1 MEYKLNKNVLVVS
14 SNSKEIH
21 LEFLKNKTIRIY
33 EQKAKQDLYEIF
45 EKADN
50 TDHLVTLEND
60 NLTISYF
67 DKQIIIDNELN
78 VHIKK
83 ENEQFVSLSF
93 SKDDIQNV
101 TSFRISEDARI
112 MGLGDKVSSLNKRG
126 YVYESWA
133 TDHPWHH
140 DELYETL
147 YKAMN
152 SLLLYSYKRYFG
164 LFFPSTYRYYYD
176 LAKYDLDVVKV
187 KNKYALNDVYVFLGD
202 DPKEITSAYSLLLG
216 TPYMIRMKM
225 LGNNQSRW
233 SYENE
238 EQVLKVL
245 EGYRKNNI
253 PLDYIH
259 LDIHYLDG
267 YRDFTVDTSRFPDL
281 RGLCDKLKENNVDI
295 VVINDAGI
303 KVDDNYKVYRYCI
316 DNDLAAKNND
326 GSTYVGVVWPG
337 DSIFP
342 NYFHP
347 KMKKFL
353 VQEASE
359 FIEKYNISGI
369 WNDMNEPVSFKGE
382 LPEDLVFDIPSRKL
396 IHLECHN
403 LYAEHMVR
411 PLKDVF
417 RNKNLRPYLFTRS
430 GFATTSKYA
439 FTWNGDNYSLW
450 HHLRYSIPQIATL
463 GLSNF
468 MFNGVDIGGF
478 GGDCNKQLLI
488 RWVEGNILIPFFRNH
503 STLDTKAQEPYAYD
517 EELLSIYRKYLN
529 IRYDL
534 VPYLYDLA
542 KNMNKRGEL
551 MLRPMVYN
559 YPFDSNCID
568 INDQYM
574 VGDSL
579 MLAPILSQDT
589 YKRIVYF
596 PKGNWVDYLSGKT
609 YKGERHYIIDMPLGY
624 TGIYVK
630 NNSIIPTY
638 SNLTYIKKD
647 EIDSIT
653 FKLYGQKGTYELY
666 EDDGVTL
673 DYEKGVYNLYKVSF
687 NKNEFNLKIKRNKY
701 QSTYKTIKVI
711 YNNKEYVAS
720 FNGKDD
726 VKIDLKG

>member
-1 MEYKLNKNVLVVS
+1 MEYQINKNIVTVS
-14 SNSKEIH
+14 NNSKTIN
-21 LEFLKNKTIRIY
+21 LEFLKNQCVRIY
-33 EQKAKQDLYEIF
+33 ETKVAQDLYEIF
-45 EKADN
+45 EKVDTIVHN
-50 TDHLVTLEND
+50 VELVSDVLY
-60 NLTISYF
+60 IHYF
-67 DKQIIIDNELN
+67 NKLIVIDNCLN
-78 VHIKK
+78 VKVIHD
-83 ENEQFVSLSF
+83 ENEIVTFNFYKEDVN
-93 SKDDIQNV
+93 NV

-147 YKAMN
+147 YKAIN
-152 SLLLYSYKRYFG
+152 SLLVYTNEHYFG
-164 LFFPSTYRYYYD
+164 MFFPSTFRYYYD

-187 KNKYALNDVYVFLGD
+187 KSKYATNDVYLFLGD
-202 DPKEITSAYSLLLG
+202 TPKEIVSSYSLLLG

-233 SYENE
+233 SYANE
-238 EQVLKVL
+238 EQVLAVYN
-245 EGYRKNNI
+245 GYRNNNI

-267 YRDFTVDTSRFPDL
+267 YRDFTVDKTRFPDL
-281 RGLCDKLKENNVDI
+281 KGLTDRLLKGNVGTI
-295 VVINDAGI
+295 VINDAGI
-303 KVDDNYKVYRYCI
+303 KVDENYKIYDFCMK
-316 DNDLAAKNND
+316 NDLAAKHPNGD
-326 GSTYVGVVWPG
+326 TYVGVVWPG

-347 KMKKFL
+347 KMKKFW
-353 VQEASE
+353 VEEATNFVKE
-359 FIEKYNISGI
+359 YGISGI

-382 LPEDLVFDIPSRKL
+382 LPEDLVFDIPGRKL
-396 IHLECHN
+396 THLECHN
-403 LYAEHMVR
+403 VYAEHMVR

-417 RNKNLRPYLFTRS
+417 RKDNLRPYLFTRS

-478 GGDCNKQLLI
+478 GGDTNKQLLI

-517 EELLSIYRKYLN
+517 EETLSIYRKYLN

-534 VPYLYDLA
+534 IPYLYNLA
-542 KNMNKRGEL
+542 KDMNKKGEL
-551 MLRPMVYN
+551 MLRPMFYN
-559 YPFDSNCID
+559 YPEDINCID

-589 YKRIVYF
+589 YKRIVCF
-596 PKGNWVDYLSGKT
+596 PKGIWIDYLTGKT
-609 YKGERHYIIDMPLGY
+609 YKGDKHYIIDMPIGY

-630 NNSIIPTY
+630 NNSIIPNFE
-638 SNLTYIKKD
+638 NLTYINKN
-647 EIDSIT
+647 EIDTII
-653 FKLYGQKGTYELY
+653 FKLYGNKGTYELY
-666 EDDGVTL
+666 EDDGDTL
-673 DYEKGVYNLYKVSF
+673 DYEKGIYNLYKVSF
-687 NKNEFNLKIKRNKY
+687 NKNKFTFKVKRNKY
-701 QSTYKTIKVI
+701 NSTYKTIKVI
-711 YNNKEYVAS
+711 YKDKEYIAS
-720 FNGKDD
+720 FDGLND
-726 VKIDLKG
+726 VEISFGE